1 MIAALEYLHKLY
13 AEGLIQPEIFTD
25 KQTDLDAKKFA
36 DPPVVGTFLHFANL
50 DFERVNYSPLP
61 PMTSPQN
68 DTPIYRSQENAKVA
82 RNYFT
87 IFSNCENVEAALCLA
102 ETMGQP
108 DWTMQASYGM
118 FGTAIIKNDDGTFYA
133 PSGVDAKVV
142 SNAVPG
148 VVVPLLVTSEL
159 ASKLTYEQDLRGA
172 DVREFYDKYAVGID
186 RLLPPVM
193 MSDSDLQTVSQIKTD
208 LLNHIA
214 QTFADW
220 IANGGATEGFS
231 TFVDQCKG
239 LGLDTYLDTYQKA
252 LDAFNAN

>member
-1 MIAALEYLHKLY
+1 
-13 AEGLIQPEIFTD
+13 
-25 KQTDLDAKKFA
+25 
-36 DPPVVGTFLHFANL
+36 
-50 DFERVNYSPLP
+50 
-61 PMTSPQN
+61 
-68 DTPIYRSQENAKVA
+68 
-82 RNYFT
+82 
-87 IFSNCENVEAALCLA
+87 
-102 ETMGQP
+102 
-108 DWTMQASYGM
+108 MQASYGM

-186 RLLPPVM
+186 
-193 MSDSDLQTVSQIKTD
+193 QIKTD

-239 LGLDTYLDTYQKA
+239 LGLDTYQKA

>member
-1 MIAALEYLHKLY
+1 
-13 AEGLIQPEIFTD
+13 
-25 KQTDLDAKKFA
+25 
-36 DPPVVGTFLHFANL
+36 
-50 DFERVNYSPLP
+50 
-61 PMTSPQN
+61 
-68 DTPIYRSQENAKVA
+68 
-82 RNYFT
+82 
-87 IFSNCENVEAALCLA
+87 
-102 ETMGQP
+102 
-108 DWTMQASYGM
+108 MQASYGM
-118 FGTAIIKNDDGTFYA
+118 FGTAIIKNNDGTFYA

-193 MSDSDLQTVSQIKTD
+193 MSDSDLQTVSQ
-208 LLNHIA
+208 
-214 QTFADW
+214 TFADW